1 MPENNLHSID
11 YSTRLLYKA
20 TMHEEIYN
28 SNLDWDLKLFLQS
41 KLDKFEGNFDKLMED
56 ILQYSIL
63 PEVED
68 YENAAVI
75 RDYLKNTK

>member
-1 MPENNLHSID
+1 MPENKIHSTE

-20 TMHEEIYN
+20 KMHKEIYN

-41 KLDKFEGNFDKLMED
+41 KLDEFGGDFDRLMKDMLE
-56 ILQYSIL
+56 YSIL

-68 YENAAVI
+68 YETAAAI
-75 RDYLKNTK
+75 RDYIKNKR